1 MLVREK
7 IVKEEFQDKIEKKK
21 SGKQTHRK
29 PRDYLK
35 SHLLETQEKEWT
47 KDQKYQALKTSKVK
61 ESAIMK
67 RTLSNTGVRA
77 QVPRMGEPTNH
88 SWITFNSKHSTAPTR

>member
-1 MLVREK
+1 MK
-7 IVKEEFQDKIEKKK
+7 TNKQKK

-35 SHLLETQEKEWT
+35 SHLLETQEKDWA

-77 QVPRMGEPTNH
+77 QVPRTGKPTKH
-88 SWITFNSKHSTAPTR
+88 SWTTFNSKRSTVSTR

>member
-35 SHLLETQEKEWT
+35 SHLLETQEKE
-47 KDQKYQALKTSKVK
+47 
-61 ESAIMK
+61 
-67 RTLSNTGVRA
+67 
-77 QVPRMGEPTNH
+77 
-88 SWITFNSKHSTAPTR
+88 